1 MHKRVKQSFSIG
13 YGKGRGQAESDKY
26 ACLPQ
31 NLQREVLDF
40 IDFLV
45 NKYQK
50 TKPSLKKEKRTI
62 SPLKKRKSNFG
73 SAKGLIIMGD
83 DFDQPL
89 DDFKEYM

>member
-1 MHKRVKQSFSIG
+1 MTEQ
-13 YGKGRGQAESDKY
+13 GQLLLNKY

-40 IDFLV
+40 VDFLV
-45 NKYQK
+45 DKYQE
-50 TKPSLKKEKRTI
+50 TKPSPKKEKRTI
-62 SPLKKRKSNFG
+62 SPWEKRKSNFG

-83 DFDQPL
+83 DFDQPP